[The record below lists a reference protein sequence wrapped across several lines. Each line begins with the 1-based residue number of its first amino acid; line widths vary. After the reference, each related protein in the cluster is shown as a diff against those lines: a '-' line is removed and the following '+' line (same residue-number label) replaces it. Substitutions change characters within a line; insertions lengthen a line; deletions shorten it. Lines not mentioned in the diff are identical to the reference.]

1 MEGGQSTTI
10 KKVWVNGTFDVLH
23 VGHIRLLKL
32 ASTFGKVRVGIDS
45 DDRIK
50 KLKGPERP
58 FNTMNVRK
66 EMLESLVYVD
76 SVVIFNDDYS
86 LVNEI
91 KNWNS
96 KTMVI
101 GSDYKNKK
109 IIGGDLF
116 ENIIYFDRLSDYSTT
131 KILEFYKNE

>member
-1 MEGGQSTTI
+1 MNN
-10 KKVWVNGTFDVLH
+10 VWVNGTFDVLH

-32 ASTFGKVRVGIDS
+32 ASTFGRVRVGIDS

-50 KLKGPERP
+50 KLKGPEKP

>member
-1 MEGGQSTTI
+1 MNN
-10 KKVWVNGTFDVLH
+10 VWVNGTFDVLH
-23 VGHIRLLKL
+23 IGHIRLLKL

-91 KNWNS
+91 KNWNF

>member
-1 MEGGQSTTI
+1 MNN
-10 KKVWVNGTFDVLH
+10 VWVNGTFDVLH

-32 ASTFGKVRVGIDS
+32 ASTFGRVRVGIDS

-66 EMLESLVYVD
+66 EILESLVYVD

>member
-1 MEGGQSTTI
+1 MNN
-10 KKVWVNGTFDVLH
+10 VWVNGTFDVLH

>member
-1 MEGGQSTTI
+1 MNN
-10 KKVWVNGTFDVLH
+10 VWINGTFDVLH

>member
-1 MEGGQSTTI
+1 MNN
-10 KKVWVNGTFDVLH
+10 VWVNGTFDVLH
-23 VGHIRLLKL
+23 IGHIRLLKL

-101 GSDYKNKK
+101 GSDYKNRK

>member
-1 MEGGQSTTI
+1 MNN
-10 KKVWVNGTFDVLH
+10 VWVNGTFDVLH
-23 VGHIRLLKL
+23 IGHIRLLKL

-66 EMLESLVYVD
+66 EILESLVYVD
-76 SVVIFNDDYS
+76 SVVIFNDDHS

>member
-1 MEGGQSTTI
+1 MNN
-10 KKVWVNGTFDVLH
+10 VWVNGTFDVLH
-23 VGHIRLLKL
+23 IGHIRLLKL
-32 ASTFGKVRVGIDS
+32 ASTFGKIRVGIDS

>member
-1 MEGGQSTTI
+1 MIG
-10 KKVWVNGTFDVLH
+10 
-23 VGHIRLLKL
+23 
-32 ASTFGKVRVGIDS
+32 
-45 DDRIK
+45 
-50 KLKGPERP
+50 LKGPERP

-101 GSDYKNKK
+101 GSDYKNRK

>member
-1 MEGGQSTTI
+1 MNN
-10 KKVWVNGTFDVLH
+10 VWVNGTFDVLH
-23 VGHIRLLKL
+23 IGHIRLLKL